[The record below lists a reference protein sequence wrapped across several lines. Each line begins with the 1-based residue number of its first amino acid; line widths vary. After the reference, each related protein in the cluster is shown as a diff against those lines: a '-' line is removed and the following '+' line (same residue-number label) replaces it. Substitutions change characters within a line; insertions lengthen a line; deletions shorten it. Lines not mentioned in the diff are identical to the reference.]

1 MKFYDRFIKV
11 LEQDAAGADVPDE
24 TATTAAGPEAE
35 QAAMA
40 STVDKGTNIKDY
52 DVPVPKSLQTDQAKA
67 AQVAGL
73 KEWISTIDD
82 FIDYLNAPNPNS
94 IQSKLHAAGCDTMY
108 DDIARSEKKKIA
120 RLAAEL
126 SSLAESLKGYLISSN
141 A

>member
-1 MKFYDRFIKV
+1 M
-11 LEQDAAGADVPDE
+11 AAKGATEYAV
-24 TATTAAGPEAE
+24 ATVSRLKYCHHVAVMSNSA
-35 QAAMA
+35 
-40 STVDKGTNIKDY
+40 
-52 DVPVPKSLQTDQAKA
+52 AKA

-73 KEWISTIDD
+73 KEWISMIDD

-126 SSLAESLKGYLISSN
+126 SSLSESLKGYLISSN
-141 A
+141 S